1 MFYTKFL
8 INYTELKKNAPNT
21 IMKYFTPNFY
31 FKNVTPYSEK
41 VTYKTKNFTPNSKT
55 FTPNLFFFA
64 KFYTKY

>member
-1 MFYTKFL
+1 
-8 INYTELKKNAPNT
+8 
-21 IMKYFTPNFY
+21 MKYFTPNFY

-41 VTYKTKNFTPNSKT
+41 VTYKTKKFAPNSKT